1 MTHVLIIIL
10 FSGSVSGFAAE
21 FNNKTACEVA
31 AEYYSQQAMVKSAV
45 CWPKTKRLT

>member
-10 FSGSVSGFAAE
+10 LSGSGFAAE